1 MSNIQNT
8 IKYPYITDL
17 INNGEGLNKEY
28 LFEMK
33 VTAIA
38 FGGGDFSRLR
48 AATKSR
54 RFRRSSPFFILTLQ
68 V

>member
-1 MSNIQNT
+1 MSYIQNT

-17 INNGEGLNKEY
+17 INNGEGLNIEY

-38 FGGGDFSRLR
+38 FGGG
-48 AATKSR
+48 
-54 RFRRSSPFFILTLQ
+54 RFQSLTCGYQ
-68 V
+68 K